1 MKAYLDIRTILT
13 MVFIFLVVFLVMT
26 SLLFY
31 NSWDL
36 ELLPDLPSPGIKIIC
51 VGLPRTATSS
61 LTTALRDL
69 GYEPHHF
76 PLNLVGKMQQYL
88 RKKDALLD
96 LSMLGYRPS
105 QLHVMFP
112 DARII
117 YTTRSNSSWLPSM
130 RDLLHFFNTYRCIPG
145 VEIARQGFLK
155 VFGSSYSS
163 FRKAKHLYENE
174 LLELERSG
182 VKVHYLNISDQGVG
196 SKQKWRDLQE
206 ACVVYDETLLQSPF
220 PNERHINVH
229 IKQAWNFV
237 GKYCQQHV
245 WPTF

>member
-1 MKAYLDIRTILT
+1 
-13 MVFIFLVVFLVMT
+13 
-26 SLLFY
+26 
-31 NSWDL
+31 
-36 ELLPDLPSPGIKIIC
+36 
-51 VGLPRTATSS
+51 
-61 LTTALRDL
+61 
-69 GYEPHHF
+69 
-76 PLNLVGKMQQYL
+76 MQQYL